1 MRGEVVPST
10 QAFLGHFKHP
20 KRLIAT
26 KDLRCIFSVGE
37 FNGIYK
43 WAFYGDASSP
53 EDITQHFEELAAD
66 EMAKASMTE
75 EEKEQQRVGEGL
87 FGQEELATYTQQQL
101 DKFNEN
107 LQSGNYNNLNIN

>member
-1 MRGEVVPST
+1 
-10 QAFLGHFKHP
+10 
-20 KRLIAT
+20 
-26 KDLRCIFSVGE
+26 
-37 FNGIYK
+37 
-43 WAFYGDASSP
+43 
-53 EDITQHFEELAAD
+53 
-66 EMAKASMTE
+66 MTE